1 MKYSKFLVR
10 LIMQGI
16 DARKIEFREIKYYM
30 YIYRILII
38 IN

>member
-10 LIMQGI
+10 LIT